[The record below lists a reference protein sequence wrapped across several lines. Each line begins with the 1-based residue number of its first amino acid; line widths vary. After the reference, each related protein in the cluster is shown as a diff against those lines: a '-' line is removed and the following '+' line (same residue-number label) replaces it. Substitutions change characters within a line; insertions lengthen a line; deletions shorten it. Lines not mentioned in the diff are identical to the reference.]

1 MTILGILKLVG
12 IAGLLV
18 FIVGMFGFVKVP
30 TDKVCYISGFRRR
43 KVTGRIGFF
52 LRWFERVDYLDLS
65 VFSVDVNT
73 TEDVPTNDYINITVD
88 AIAKLQIDEE
98 VLDKASKNFLNK
110 KSNSIAEDVKDVL
123 EGNLREIIGQ
133 LKIEEIVQDRKNFNE
148 KVQENVAPD
157 LKEMGLKI
165 ISFTIQNF
173 QEDKGVIE
181 NLGQENVSK
190 ITKEALIAK
199 ANAEKEVNIAQANA
213 NKEAID
219 IKIKTDTEIAEK
231 ENELA
236 IKKADLKVQAD
247 TKKAMAD
254 VTYEKEFERNRK
266 EVEQAKGE
274 ADFQK
279 EEINIKTQKAKLEA
293 EVKNEQEIKADADLY
308 KRTKEAEAKF
318 KEKQKEMEAI
328 ELEAKI
334 RASAKKIEAEAEAEA
349 IRIKAEANAKAIEQE
364 GMAQAKSKQAIL
376 NAEAEGKKN
385 SLLAEAEGLDKK
397 AEAMKKYGEGA
408 LLEMYF
414 KALPEIAKNVA
425 SPLEKVDKITMYGD
439 GNGEKMIGDIT
450 KMIEKVNS
458 GVGDSLGIDLKSIVA
473 GYLGKGLVDKI
484 NKKVDNEDVTD
495 KS

>member
-12 IAGLLV
+12 IASVLV
-18 FIVGMFGFVKVP
+18 FIIGMFGYVKVP
-30 TDKVCYISGFRRR
+30 DDKVCFISGFRKRR
-43 KVTGRIGFF
+43 VTGKIAFY
-52 LRWFERVDYLDLS
+52 LRWFERVDYLDLKA
-65 VFSVDVNT
+65 FSVDVNT
-73 TEDVPTNDYINITVD
+73 SEDVPTNDYINIKAD
-88 AIAKLQIDEE
+88 AIAKVQIDEE

-110 KSNSIAEDVKDVL
+110 PSSTIADEIKDVL

-133 LKIEEIVQDRKNFNE
+133 LKIEEIVQNRKEFNN
-148 KVQENVAPD
+148 KVQENVSPD
-157 LKEMGLKI
+157 LREMGLKI

-173 QEDKGVIE
+173 QEERGIIE
-181 NLGQENVSK
+181 NLGAENEAK
-190 ITKEALIAK
+190 ITKEALIARAK
-199 ANAEKEVNIAQANA
+199 AERDVNIEKAKAT
-213 NKEAID
+213 KEAID
-219 IKIKTDTEIAEK
+219 VKVQTETEISIK
-231 ENELA
+231 ENELN
-236 IKKADLKVQAD
+236 IKKADLKVQSD

-254 VTYEKEFERNRK
+254 VTYELETQKKRK

-293 EVKNEQEIKADADLY
+293 EVKNEQEIKADAELY
-308 KRTKEAEAKF
+308 KRNKDAEAKLI
-318 KEKQKEMEAI
+318 EKQREMEAI
-328 ELEAKI
+328 KLEAETK
-334 RASAKKIEAEAEAEA
+334 ALAKKLEAEADAEA

-364 GMAQAKSKQAIL
+364 GLAQAKSIQAKL

-425 SPLEKVDKITMYGD
+425 SPLEKVDKITMYGE

-458 GVGDSLGIDLKSIVA
+458 GVGDSLGIDLKSVIA
-473 GYLGKGLVDKI
+473 GYFTKGVMDKI
-484 NKKVDNEDVTD
+484 NDKNNNET
-495 KS
+495 KN

>member
-1 MTILGILKLVG
+1 MTILGFLKLAG
-12 IAGLLV
+12 IVSVFV
-18 FIVGMFGFVKVP
+18 FIVGMFGYVKVP
-30 TDKVCYISGFRRR
+30 DDKVCFISGFRKRR
-43 KVTGRIGFF
+43 VTGKIAFY
-52 LRWFERVDYLDLS
+52 LRWFERVDYLDLKA
-65 VFSVDVNT
+65 FSVDVNT
-73 TEDVPTNDYINITVD
+73 SEDVPTNDYINIKAD
-88 AIAKLQIDEE
+88 AIAKVQIDEE

-110 KSNSIAEDVKDVL
+110 PSSTIADEIKDVL

-133 LKIEEIVQDRKNFNE
+133 LKIEEIVQNRKEFNN
-148 KVQENVAPD
+148 KVQENVSPD
-157 LKEMGLKI
+157 LREMGLKI

-173 QEDKGVIE
+173 QEERGIIE
-181 NLGQENVSK
+181 NLGAENEAK
-190 ITKEALIAK
+190 ITKEALIARAK
-199 ANAEKEVNIAQANA
+199 AERDVNIEKAKAT
-213 NKEAID
+213 KEAID
-219 IKIKTDTEIAEK
+219 VKVQTETEISIK
-231 ENELA
+231 ENELN
-236 IKKADLKVQAD
+236 IKKADLKVQSD

-254 VTYEKEFERNRK
+254 VTYELETQKKRK

-293 EVKNEQEIKADADLY
+293 EVKNEQEIKADAELY
-308 KRTKEAEAKF
+308 KRNKDAEAKLI
-318 KEKQKEMEAI
+318 EKQREMEAI
-328 ELEAKI
+328 KLEAETK
-334 RASAKKIEAEAEAEA
+334 ALAKKLEAEADAEA

-364 GMAQAKSKQAIL
+364 GLAQAKSIQAKL

-425 SPLEKVDKITMYGD
+425 SPLEKVDKITMYGE

-458 GVGDSLGIDLKSIVA
+458 GVGDSLGIDLKSVIA
-473 GYLGKGLVDKI
+473 GYFTKGVMDKI
-484 NKKVDNEDVTD
+484 NNKNNNET
-495 KS
+495 KN

>member
-12 IAGLLV
+12 IASVFV
-18 FIVGMFGFVKVP
+18 FIVGMFGYVKVP
-30 TDKVCYISGFRRR
+30 DDKVCFISGFRKRR
-43 KVTGRIGFF
+43 VTGKIAFY
-52 LRWFERVDYLDLS
+52 LRWFERVDYLDLKA
-65 VFSVDVNT
+65 FSVDVNT
-73 TEDVPTNDYINITVD
+73 SEDVPTNDYINIKAD
-88 AIAKLQIDEE
+88 AIAKVQIDEE

-110 KSNSIAEDVKDVL
+110 PSSTIADEIKDVL

-133 LKIEEIVQDRKNFNE
+133 LKIEEIVQNRKEFNN
-148 KVQENVAPD
+148 KVQENVSPD
-157 LKEMGLKI
+157 LREMGLKI

-173 QEDKGVIE
+173 QEERGIIE
-181 NLGQENVSK
+181 NLGAENEAK
-190 ITKEALIAK
+190 ITKEALIARAK
-199 ANAEKEVNIAQANA
+199 AERDVNIEKAKAT
-213 NKEAID
+213 KEAID
-219 IKIKTDTEIAEK
+219 VKVQTETEISIK
-231 ENELA
+231 ENELN
-236 IKKADLKVQAD
+236 IKKADLKVQSD

-254 VTYEKEFERNRK
+254 VTYELETQKKRK

-293 EVKNEQEIKADADLY
+293 EVKNEQEIKADAELY
-308 KRTKEAEAKF
+308 KRNKDAEAKLI
-318 KEKQKEMEAI
+318 EKQREMEAI
-328 ELEAKI
+328 KLEAETK
-334 RASAKKIEAEAEAEA
+334 ALAKKLEAEADAEA

-364 GMAQAKSKQAIL
+364 GLAQAKSIQAKL

-425 SPLEKVDKITMYGD
+425 SPLEKVDKITMYGE

-458 GVGDSLGIDLKSIVA
+458 GVGDSLGIDLKSVIA
-473 GYLGKGLVDKI
+473 GYFTKGVMDKI
-484 NKKVDNEDVTD
+484 NNKNNNET
-495 KS
+495 KNQ

>member
-1 MTILGILKLVG
+1 MTILGILKLIG
-12 IAGLLV
+12 IASVLV
-18 FIVGMFGFVKVP
+18 FIIGMFGYVKVP
-30 TDKVCYISGFRRR
+30 DDKVCFISGFRKRR
-43 KVTGRIGFF
+43 VTGKIAFY
-52 LRWFERVDYLDLS
+52 LRWFERVDYLDLKA
-65 VFSVDVNT
+65 FSVDVNT
-73 TEDVPTNDYINITVD
+73 SEDVPTNDYINIKAD
-88 AIAKLQIDEE
+88 AIAKVQIDEE

-110 KSNSIAEDVKDVL
+110 PSSTIADEIKDVL

-133 LKIEEIVQDRKNFNE
+133 LKIEEIVQNRKEFNN
-148 KVQENVAPD
+148 KVQENVSPD

-173 QEDKGVIE
+173 QEERGIIE
-181 NLGQENVSK
+181 NLGAENEAK
-190 ITKEALIAK
+190 ITKEALIARAK
-199 ANAEKEVNIAQANA
+199 AERDVNIEKAKAT
-213 NKEAID
+213 KEAID
-219 IKIKTDTEIAEK
+219 VKVQTETEISIK
-231 ENELA
+231 ENELN
-236 IKKADLKVQAD
+236 IKKADLKVQSD
-247 TKKAMAD
+247 TKKAIAD
-254 VTYEKEFERNRK
+254 VTYEKEFEKNRK

-293 EVKNEQEIKADADLY
+293 QVKNEQEIKADAELY
-308 KRTKEAEAKF
+308 KRNKDAEAKLI
-318 KEKQKEMEAI
+318 EKQKEMEAI
-328 ELEAKI
+328 KLEAETK
-334 RASAKKIEAEAEAEA
+334 ALAKKLEAEAEAEA

-364 GMAQAKSKQAIL
+364 GIAQAKSIQAKL

-425 SPLEKVDKITMYGD
+425 SPLEKVDKITMYGE

-458 GVGDSLGIDLKSIVA
+458 GVGDSLGIDLKSVIA
-473 GYLGKGLVDKI
+473 GYFTKGVMDKI
-484 NKKVDNEDVTD
+484 NNKNNET
-495 KS
+495 KN

>member
-12 IAGLLV
+12 IASVLV
-18 FIVGMFGFVKVP
+18 FIIGMFGYVKVP
-30 TDKVCYISGFRRR
+30 DDKVCFISGFRKRR
-43 KVTGRIGFF
+43 VTGKIAFY
-52 LRWFERVDYLDLS
+52 LRWFERVDYLDLKA
-65 VFSVDVNT
+65 FSVDVNT
-73 TEDVPTNDYINITVD
+73 SEDVPTNDYINIKAD
-88 AIAKLQIDEE
+88 AIAKVQIDEE

-110 KSNSIAEDVKDVL
+110 PSSTIADEIKDVL

-133 LKIEEIVQDRKNFNE
+133 LKIEEIVQNRKEFNN
-148 KVQENVAPD
+148 KVQENVSPD

-173 QEDKGVIE
+173 QEERGIIE
-181 NLGQENVSK
+181 NLGAENEAK
-190 ITKEALIAK
+190 ITKEALIARAK
-199 ANAEKEVNIAQANA
+199 AERDVNIEKAKAT
-213 NKEAID
+213 KEAID
-219 IKIKTDTEIAEK
+219 VKVQTETEISIK
-231 ENELA
+231 ENELN
-236 IKKADLKVQAD
+236 IKKADLKVQSD
-247 TKKAMAD
+247 TKKAIAD
-254 VTYEKEFERNRK
+254 VTYEKEFEKNRK

-293 EVKNEQEIKADADLY
+293 QVKNEQEIKADAELY
-308 KRTKEAEAKF
+308 KRNKDAEAKLI
-318 KEKQKEMEAI
+318 EKQKEMEAI
-328 ELEAKI
+328 RLEAETK
-334 RASAKKIEAEAEAEA
+334 ALAKKLEAEADAEA

-364 GMAQAKSKQAIL
+364 GLAQAKSIQAKL

-425 SPLEKVDKITMYGD
+425 SPLEKVDKITMYGE

-458 GVGDSLGIDLKSIVA
+458 GVGDSLGIDLKSVIA
-473 GYLGKGLVDKI
+473 GYFTKGVIDKI
-484 NKKVDNEDVTD
+484 NNKNNNET
-495 KS
+495 KNQ

>member
-12 IAGLLV
+12 IASVLV
-18 FIVGMFGFVKVP
+18 FIIGMFGYVKVP
-30 TDKVCYISGFRRR
+30 DDKVCFISGFRKRR
-43 KVTGRIGFF
+43 VTGKIAFY
-52 LRWFERVDYLDLS
+52 LRWFERVDYLDLKA
-65 VFSVDVNT
+65 FSVDVNT
-73 TEDVPTNDYINITVD
+73 SEDVPTNDYINIKAD
-88 AIAKLQIDEE
+88 AIAKVQIDEE

-110 KSNSIAEDVKDVL
+110 PSSTIADEIKDVL

-133 LKIEEIVQDRKNFNE
+133 LKIEEIVQNRKEFNN
-148 KVQENVAPD
+148 KVQENVSPD

-173 QEDKGVIE
+173 QEERGIIE
-181 NLGQENVSK
+181 NLGAENEAK
-190 ITKEALIAK
+190 ITKEALIARAK
-199 ANAEKEVNIAQANA
+199 AERDVNIEKAKAT
-213 NKEAID
+213 KEAID
-219 IKIKTDTEIAEK
+219 VKVQTETEISIK
-231 ENELA
+231 ENELN
-236 IKKADLKVQAD
+236 IKKADLKVQSD
-247 TKKAMAD
+247 TKKAIAD
-254 VTYEKEFERNRK
+254 VTYEKEFEKNRK

-293 EVKNEQEIKADADLY
+293 QVKNEQEIKADAELY
-308 KRTKEAEAKF
+308 KRNKDAEAKLI
-318 KEKQKEMEAI
+318 EKQKEMEAI
-328 ELEAKI
+328 RLEAETK
-334 RASAKKIEAEAEAEA
+334 ALAKKLEAEADAEA

-364 GMAQAKSKQAIL
+364 GLAQAKSIQAKL

-425 SPLEKVDKITMYGD
+425 SPLEKVDKITMYGE

-458 GVGDSLGIDLKSIVA
+458 GVGDSLGIDLKSVIA
-473 GYLGKGLVDKI
+473 GYFSKGVIDKI
-484 NKKVDNEDVTD
+484 NNKNNNET
-495 KS
+495 KNQ

>member
-1 MTILGILKLVG
+1 MTILGILKLIG
-12 IAGLLV
+12 IASVLV
-18 FIVGMFGFVKVP
+18 FIIGMFGYVKVP
-30 TDKVCYISGFRRR
+30 DDKVCFISGFRKRR
-43 KVTGRIGFF
+43 VTGKIAFY
-52 LRWFERVDYLDLS
+52 LRWFERVDYLDLKA
-65 VFSVDVNT
+65 FSVDVNT
-73 TEDVPTNDYINITVD
+73 SEDVPTNDYINIKAD
-88 AIAKLQIDEE
+88 AIAKVQIDEE

-110 KSNSIAEDVKDVL
+110 PSSTIADEIKDVL

-133 LKIEEIVQDRKNFNE
+133 LKIEEIVQNRKEFNN
-148 KVQENVAPD
+148 KVQENVSPD

-173 QEDKGVIE
+173 QEERGIIE
-181 NLGQENVSK
+181 NLGAENEAK
-190 ITKEALIAK
+190 ITKEALIARAK
-199 ANAEKEVNIAQANA
+199 AERDVNIEKAKAT
-213 NKEAID
+213 KEAID
-219 IKIKTDTEIAEK
+219 VKVQTETEISIK
-231 ENELA
+231 ENELN
-236 IKKADLKVQAD
+236 IKKADLRVQSD
-247 TKKAMAD
+247 TKKAIAD
-254 VTYEKEFERNRK
+254 VTYEKEFEKNRK

-293 EVKNEQEIKADADLY
+293 QVKNEQEIKADAELY
-308 KRTKEAEAKF
+308 KRNKDAEAKLI
-318 KEKQKEMEAI
+318 EKQKEMEAI
-328 ELEAKI
+328 KLEAETK
-334 RASAKKIEAEAEAEA
+334 ALAKKLEAEAEAEA

-364 GMAQAKSKQAIL
+364 GLAQAKSIQAKL

-425 SPLEKVDKITMYGD
+425 SPLEKVDKITMYGE

-458 GVGDSLGIDLKSIVA
+458 GVGDSLGIDLKSVIA
-473 GYLGKGLVDKI
+473 GYFTKGVMDKI
-484 NKKVDNEDVTD
+484 NNKNNNET
-495 KS
+495 KN

>member
-12 IAGLLV
+12 IASVLV
-18 FIVGMFGFVKVP
+18 FIIGMFGYVKVP
-30 TDKVCYISGFRRR
+30 DDKVCFISGFRKRR
-43 KVTGRIGFF
+43 VTGKIAFY
-52 LRWFERVDYLDLS
+52 LRWFERVDYLDLKA
-65 VFSVDVNT
+65 FSVDVNT
-73 TEDVPTNDYINITVD
+73 SEDVPTNDYINIKAD
-88 AIAKLQIDEE
+88 AIAKVQIDEE

-110 KSNSIAEDVKDVL
+110 PSSTIADEIKDVL

-133 LKIEEIVQDRKNFNE
+133 LKIEEIVQNRKEFNN
-148 KVQENVAPD
+148 KVQENVSPD

-173 QEDKGVIE
+173 QEERGIIE
-181 NLGQENVSK
+181 NLGAENEAK
-190 ITKEALIAK
+190 ITKEALIARAK
-199 ANAEKEVNIAQANA
+199 AERDVNIEKAKAT
-213 NKEAID
+213 KEAID
-219 IKIKTDTEIAEK
+219 VKVQTETEISIK
-231 ENELA
+231 ENELN
-236 IKKADLKVQAD
+236 IKKADLKVQSD
-247 TKKAMAD
+247 TKKAIAD
-254 VTYEKEFERNRK
+254 VTYEKEFEKNRK

-293 EVKNEQEIKADADLY
+293 QVKNEQEIKADAELY
-308 KRTKEAEAKF
+308 KRNKDAEAKLI
-318 KEKQKEMEAI
+318 EKQREMEAI
-328 ELEAKI
+328 KLEAETK
-334 RASAKKIEAEAEAEA
+334 ALAKKLEAEADAEA

-364 GMAQAKSKQAIL
+364 GLAQAKSIQAKL

-425 SPLEKVDKITMYGD
+425 SPLEKVDKITMYGE

-458 GVGDSLGIDLKSIVA
+458 GVGDSLGIDLKSIIA
-473 GYLGKGLVDKI
+473 GYFTKGVMDKI
-484 NKKVDNEDVTD
+484 NNKNNNET
-495 KS
+495 KNQ

>member
-12 IAGLLV
+12 IASVLV
-18 FIVGMFGFVKVP
+18 FIIGMFGYVKVP
-30 TDKVCYISGFRRR
+30 DDKVCFISGFRKRR
-43 KVTGRIGFF
+43 VTGKIAFY
-52 LRWFERVDYLDLS
+52 LRWFERVDYLDLKA
-65 VFSVDVNT
+65 FSVDVNT
-73 TEDVPTNDYINITVD
+73 SEDVPTNDYINIKAD
-88 AIAKLQIDEE
+88 AIAKVQIDEE

-110 KSNSIAEDVKDVL
+110 PSSTIADEIKDVL

-133 LKIEEIVQDRKNFNE
+133 LKIEEIVQNRKEFNN
-148 KVQENVAPD
+148 KVQENVSPD

-173 QEDKGVIE
+173 QEERGIIE
-181 NLGQENVSK
+181 NLGAENEAK
-190 ITKEALIAK
+190 ITKEALIARAK
-199 ANAEKEVNIAQANA
+199 AERDVNIEKAKAT
-213 NKEAID
+213 KEAID
-219 IKIKTDTEIAEK
+219 VKVQTETEISIK
-231 ENELA
+231 ENELN
-236 IKKADLKVQAD
+236 IKKADLKVQSD

-254 VTYEKEFERNRK
+254 VTYELETQKKRK

-293 EVKNEQEIKADADLY
+293 EVKNEQEIKADAELY
-308 KRTKEAEAKF
+308 KRNKDAEAKLI
-318 KEKQKEMEAI
+318 EKQREMEAI
-328 ELEAKI
+328 KLEAETK
-334 RASAKKIEAEAEAEA
+334 ALAKKLEAEADAEA

-364 GMAQAKSKQAIL
+364 GLAQAKSIQAKL

-425 SPLEKVDKITMYGD
+425 SPLEKVDKITMYGE

-458 GVGDSLGIDLKSIVA
+458 GVGDSLGIDLKSVIA
-473 GYLGKGLVDKI
+473 GYFTKGVMNKI
-484 NKKVDNEDVTD
+484 NNKNNQNLKIH
-495 KS
+495 

>member
-12 IAGLLV
+12 IASVLV
-18 FIVGMFGFVKVP
+18 FIIGMFGYVKVP
-30 TDKVCYISGFRRR
+30 DDKVCFISGFRKRR
-43 KVTGRIGFF
+43 VTGKIAFY
-52 LRWFERVDYLDLS
+52 LRWFERVDYLDLKA
-65 VFSVDVNT
+65 FSVDVNT
-73 TEDVPTNDYINITVD
+73 SEDVPTNDYINIKAD
-88 AIAKLQIDEE
+88 AIAKVQIDEE

-110 KSNSIAEDVKDVL
+110 PSSTIADEIKDVL

-133 LKIEEIVQDRKNFNE
+133 LKIEEIVQNRKEFNN
-148 KVQENVAPD
+148 KVQENVSPD

-173 QEDKGVIE
+173 QEERGIIE
-181 NLGQENVSK
+181 NLGAENEAK
-190 ITKEALIAK
+190 ITKEALIARAK
-199 ANAEKEVNIAQANA
+199 AERDVNIEKAKAT
-213 NKEAID
+213 KEAID
-219 IKIKTDTEIAEK
+219 VKVQTETEISIK
-231 ENELA
+231 ENELN
-236 IKKADLKVQAD
+236 IKKADLKVQSD
-247 TKKAMAD
+247 TKKAIAD
-254 VTYEKEFERNRK
+254 VTYEKEFEKNRK

-293 EVKNEQEIKADADLY
+293 QVKNEQEIKADAELY
-308 KRTKEAEAKF
+308 KRNKDAEAKLI
-318 KEKQKEMEAI
+318 EKQKEMEAI
-328 ELEAKI
+328 KLEAETK
-334 RASAKKIEAEAEAEA
+334 ALAKKLEAEAEAEA

-364 GMAQAKSKQAIL
+364 GLAQAKSIQAKL

-425 SPLEKVDKITMYGD
+425 SPLEKVDKITMYGE

-458 GVGDSLGIDLKSIVA
+458 GVGDSLGIDLKSVIA
-473 GYLGKGLVDKI
+473 GYFSKGVMDKI
-484 NKKVDNEDVTD
+484 NNKNNNET
-495 KS
+495 KN

>member
-12 IAGLLV
+12 IASVLV
-18 FIVGMFGFVKVP
+18 FIIGMFGYVKVP
-30 TDKVCYISGFRRR
+30 DDKVCFISGFRKRR
-43 KVTGRIGFF
+43 VTGKIAFY
-52 LRWFERVDYLDLS
+52 LRWFERVDYLDLKA
-65 VFSVDVNT
+65 FSVDVNT
-73 TEDVPTNDYINITVD
+73 SEDVPTNDYINIKAD
-88 AIAKLQIDEE
+88 AIAKVQIDEE

-110 KSNSIAEDVKDVL
+110 PSSTIADEIKDVL

-133 LKIEEIVQDRKNFNE
+133 LKIEEIVQNRKEFNN
-148 KVQENVAPD
+148 KVQENVSPD

-173 QEDKGVIE
+173 QEERGIIE
-181 NLGQENVSK
+181 NLGAENEAK
-190 ITKEALIAK
+190 ITKEALIARAK
-199 ANAEKEVNIAQANA
+199 AERDVNIEKAKAT
-213 NKEAID
+213 KEAID
-219 IKIKTDTEIAEK
+219 VKVQTETEISIK
-231 ENELA
+231 ENELN
-236 IKKADLKVQAD
+236 IKKADLKVQSD
-247 TKKAMAD
+247 TKKAIAD
-254 VTYEKEFERNRK
+254 VTYEKEFEKNRK

-293 EVKNEQEIKADADLY
+293 QVKNEQEIKADAELY
-308 KRTKEAEAKF
+308 KRNKDAEAKLI
-318 KEKQKEMEAI
+318 EKQKEMEAI
-328 ELEAKI
+328 RLEAETK
-334 RASAKKIEAEAEAEA
+334 ALAKKLEAEADAEA

-364 GMAQAKSKQAIL
+364 GLAQAKSIQAKL

-425 SPLEKVDKITMYGD
+425 SPLEKVDKITMYGE

-458 GVGDSLGIDLKSIVA
+458 GVGDSLGIDLKSIIA
-473 GYLGKGLVDKI
+473 GYFTKGVMDKI
-484 NKKVDNEDVTD
+484 NNKNNNET
-495 KS
+495 KN

>member
-12 IAGLLV
+12 IASVLV
-18 FIVGMFGFVKVP
+18 FIIGMFGYVKVP
-30 TDKVCYISGFRRR
+30 DDKVCFISGFRKRR
-43 KVTGRIGFF
+43 VTGKIAFY
-52 LRWFERVDYLDLS
+52 LRWFERVDYLDLKA
-65 VFSVDVNT
+65 FSVDVNT
-73 TEDVPTNDYINITVD
+73 SEDVPTNDYINIKAD
-88 AIAKLQIDEE
+88 AIAKVQIDEE

-110 KSNSIAEDVKDVL
+110 PSSTIADEIKDVL

-133 LKIEEIVQDRKNFNE
+133 LKIEEIVQNRKEFNN
-148 KVQENVAPD
+148 KVQENVSPD

-173 QEDKGVIE
+173 QEERGIIE
-181 NLGQENVSK
+181 NLGAENEAK
-190 ITKEALIAK
+190 ITKEALIARAK
-199 ANAEKEVNIAQANA
+199 AERDVNIEKAKAT
-213 NKEAID
+213 KEAID
-219 IKIKTDTEIAEK
+219 VKVQTETEISIK
-231 ENELA
+231 ENELN
-236 IKKADLKVQAD
+236 IKKADLKVQSD
-247 TKKAMAD
+247 TKKAIAD
-254 VTYEKEFERNRK
+254 VTYEKEFEKNRK

-293 EVKNEQEIKADADLY
+293 QVKNEQEIKADAELY
-308 KRTKEAEAKF
+308 KRNKDAEAKLI
-318 KEKQKEMEAI
+318 EKQKEMEAI
-328 ELEAKI
+328 RLEAETK
-334 RASAKKIEAEAEAEA
+334 ALAKKLEAEAEAEA

-364 GMAQAKSKQAIL
+364 GLAQAKSIQAKL

-425 SPLEKVDKITMYGD
+425 SPLEKVDKITMYGE

-458 GVGDSLGIDLKSIVA
+458 GVGDSLGIDLKSVIA
-473 GYLGKGLVDKI
+473 GYFTKGVMDKI
-484 NKKVDNEDVTD
+484 NNKNNNET
-495 KS
+495 KN

>member
-12 IAGLLV
+12 IASVLV
-18 FIVGMFGFVKVP
+18 FIIGMFGYVKVP
-30 TDKVCYISGFRRR
+30 DDKVCFISGFRKRR
-43 KVTGRIGFF
+43 VTGKIAFY
-52 LRWFERVDYLDLS
+52 LRWFERVDYLDLKA
-65 VFSVDVNT
+65 FSVDVNT
-73 TEDVPTNDYINITVD
+73 SEDVPTNDYINIKAD
-88 AIAKLQIDEE
+88 AIAKVQIDEE

-110 KSNSIAEDVKDVL
+110 PSSTIADEIKDVL

-133 LKIEEIVQDRKNFNE
+133 LKIEEIVQNRKEFNN
-148 KVQENVAPD
+148 KVQENVSPD

-173 QEDKGVIE
+173 QEERGIIE
-181 NLGQENVSK
+181 NLGAENEAK
-190 ITKEALIAK
+190 ITKEALIARAK
-199 ANAEKEVNIAQANA
+199 AERDVNIEKAKAT
-213 NKEAID
+213 KEAID
-219 IKIKTDTEIAEK
+219 VKVQTETEISIK
-231 ENELA
+231 ENELN
-236 IKKADLKVQAD
+236 IKKADLKVQSD
-247 TKKAMAD
+247 TKKAIAD
-254 VTYEKEFERNRK
+254 VTYEKEFEKNRK

-293 EVKNEQEIKADADLY
+293 QVKNEQEIKADAELY
-308 KRTKEAEAKF
+308 KRNKDAEAKLI
-318 KEKQKEMEAI
+318 EKQKEMEAI
-328 ELEAKI
+328 RLEAETK
-334 RASAKKIEAEAEAEA
+334 ALAKKLEAEAEAEA

-364 GMAQAKSKQAIL
+364 GLAQAKSIQAKL

-425 SPLEKVDKITMYGD
+425 SPLEKVDKITMYGE

-458 GVGDSLGIDLKSIVA
+458 GVGDSLGIDLKSVIA
-473 GYLGKGLVDKI
+473 GYFTKGVIDKI
-484 NKKVDNEDVTD
+484 NNKNNNET
-495 KS
+495 KNQ

>member
-12 IAGLLV
+12 IASVLV
-18 FIVGMFGFVKVP
+18 FIIGMFGYVKVP
-30 TDKVCYISGFRRR
+30 DDKVCFISGFRKRR
-43 KVTGRIGFF
+43 VTGKIAFY
-52 LRWFERVDYLDLS
+52 LRWFERVDYLDLKA
-65 VFSVDVNT
+65 FSVDVNT
-73 TEDVPTNDYINITVD
+73 SEDVPTNDYINIKAD
-88 AIAKLQIDEE
+88 AIAKVQIDEE

-110 KSNSIAEDVKDVL
+110 PSSTIADEIKDVL

-133 LKIEEIVQDRKNFNE
+133 LKIEEIVQNRKEFNN
-148 KVQENVAPD
+148 KVQENVSPD

-173 QEDKGVIE
+173 QEERGIIE
-181 NLGQENVSK
+181 NLGAENEAK
-190 ITKEALIAK
+190 ITKEALIARAK
-199 ANAEKEVNIAQANA
+199 AERDVNIEKAKAT
-213 NKEAID
+213 KEAID
-219 IKIKTDTEIAEK
+219 VKVQTETEISIK
-231 ENELA
+231 ENELN
-236 IKKADLKVQAD
+236 IKKADLKVQSD
-247 TKKAMAD
+247 TKKAIAD
-254 VTYEKEFERNRK
+254 VTYEKEFEKNRK

-293 EVKNEQEIKADADLY
+293 QVKNEQEIKADAELY
-308 KRTKEAEAKF
+308 KRNKDAEAKLI
-318 KEKQKEMEAI
+318 EKQKEMEAI
-328 ELEAKI
+328 KLEAETK
-334 RASAKKIEAEAEAEA
+334 ALAKKLEAEAEAEA

-364 GMAQAKSKQAIL
+364 GLAQAKSIQAKL

-425 SPLEKVDKITMYGD
+425 SPLEKVDKITMYGE

-458 GVGDSLGIDLKSIVA
+458 GVGDSLGIDLKSIIA
-473 GYLGKGLVDKI
+473 GYFTKGVMDKI
-484 NKKVDNEDVTD
+484 NNKNNNET
-495 KS
+495 KN

>member
-12 IAGLLV
+12 IASVLV
-18 FIVGMFGFVKVP
+18 FIIGMFGYVKVP
-30 TDKVCYISGFRRR
+30 DDKVCFISGFRKRR
-43 KVTGRIGFF
+43 VTGKIAFY
-52 LRWFERVDYLDLS
+52 LRWFERVDYLDLKA
-65 VFSVDVNT
+65 FSVDVNT
-73 TEDVPTNDYINITVD
+73 SEDVPTNDYINIKAD
-88 AIAKLQIDEE
+88 AIAKVQIDEE

-110 KSNSIAEDVKDVL
+110 PSSTIADEIKDVL

-133 LKIEEIVQDRKNFNE
+133 LKIEEIVQNRKEFNN
-148 KVQENVAPD
+148 KVQENVSPD

-173 QEDKGVIE
+173 QEERGIIE
-181 NLGQENVSK
+181 NLGAENEAK
-190 ITKEALIAK
+190 ITKEALIARAK
-199 ANAEKEVNIAQANA
+199 AERDVNIEKAKAT
-213 NKEAID
+213 KEAID
-219 IKIKTDTEIAEK
+219 VKVQTETEISIK
-231 ENELA
+231 ENELN
-236 IKKADLKVQAD
+236 IKKADLKVQSD
-247 TKKAMAD
+247 TKKAIAD
-254 VTYEKEFERNRK
+254 VTYEKEFEKNRK

-293 EVKNEQEIKADADLY
+293 QVKNEQEIKADAELY
-308 KRTKEAEAKF
+308 KRNKDAEAKLI
-318 KEKQKEMEAI
+318 EKQKEMEAI
-328 ELEAKI
+328 KLEAETK
-334 RASAKKIEAEAEAEA
+334 ALAKKLEAEAEAEA

-364 GMAQAKSKQAIL
+364 GLAQAKSIQAKL

-425 SPLEKVDKITMYGD
+425 SPLEKVDKITMYGE

-458 GVGDSLGIDLKSIVA
+458 GVGDSLGIDLKSVIA
-473 GYLGKGLVDKI
+473 GYFSKGVIDKI
-484 NKKVDNEDVTD
+484 NNKNNNET
-495 KS
+495 KN

>member
-12 IAGLLV
+12 IASVLV
-18 FIVGMFGFVKVP
+18 FIIGMFGYVKVP
-30 TDKVCYISGFRRR
+30 DDKVCFISGFRKRR
-43 KVTGRIGFF
+43 VTGKIAFY
-52 LRWFERVDYLDLS
+52 LRWFERVDYLDLKA
-65 VFSVDVNT
+65 FSVDVNT
-73 TEDVPTNDYINITVD
+73 SEDVPTNDYINIKAD
-88 AIAKLQIDEE
+88 AIAKVQIDEE

-110 KSNSIAEDVKDVL
+110 PSSTIADEIKDVL

-133 LKIEEIVQDRKNFNE
+133 LKIEEIVQNRKEFNN
-148 KVQENVAPD
+148 KVQENVSPD

-173 QEDKGVIE
+173 QEERGIIE
-181 NLGQENVSK
+181 NLGAENEAK
-190 ITKEALIAK
+190 ITKEALIARAK
-199 ANAEKEVNIAQANA
+199 AERDVNIEKAKAT
-213 NKEAID
+213 KEAID
-219 IKIKTDTEIAEK
+219 VKVQTETEISIK
-231 ENELA
+231 ENELN
-236 IKKADLKVQAD
+236 IKKADLKVQSD
-247 TKKAMAD
+247 TKKAIAD
-254 VTYEKEFERNRK
+254 VTYEKEFEKNRK

-293 EVKNEQEIKADADLY
+293 QVKNEQEIKADAELY
-308 KRTKEAEAKF
+308 KRNKDAEAKLI
-318 KEKQKEMEAI
+318 EKQKEMEAI
-328 ELEAKI
+328 RLEAETK
-334 RASAKKIEAEAEAEA
+334 ALAKKLEAEADAEA

-364 GMAQAKSKQAIL
+364 GLAQAKSIQAKL

-425 SPLEKVDKITMYGD
+425 SPLEKVDKITMYGE

-458 GVGDSLGIDLKSIVA
+458 GVGDSLGIDLKSVIA
-473 GYLGKGLVDKI
+473 GYFTKGVIEKI
-484 NKKVDNEDVTD
+484 NDKNNNET
-495 KS
+495 KN

>member
-12 IAGLLV
+12 IASVLV
-18 FIVGMFGFVKVP
+18 FIIGMFGYVKVP
-30 TDKVCYISGFRRR
+30 DDKVCFISGFRKRR
-43 KVTGRIGFF
+43 VTGKIAFY
-52 LRWFERVDYLDLS
+52 LRWFERVDYLDLKA
-65 VFSVDVNT
+65 FSVDVNT
-73 TEDVPTNDYINITVD
+73 SEDVPTNDYINIKAD
-88 AIAKLQIDEE
+88 AIAKVQIDEE

-110 KSNSIAEDVKDVL
+110 PSSTIADEIKDVL

-133 LKIEEIVQDRKNFNE
+133 LKIEEIVQNRKEFNN
-148 KVQENVAPD
+148 KVQENVSPD

-173 QEDKGVIE
+173 QEERGIIE
-181 NLGQENVSK
+181 NLGAENEAK
-190 ITKEALIAK
+190 ITKEALIARAK
-199 ANAEKEVNIAQANA
+199 AERDVNIEKAKAT
-213 NKEAID
+213 KEAID
-219 IKIKTDTEIAEK
+219 VKVQTETEISIK
-231 ENELA
+231 ENELN
-236 IKKADLKVQAD
+236 IKKADLKVQSD
-247 TKKAMAD
+247 TKKAIAD
-254 VTYEKEFERNRK
+254 VTYEKEFEKNRK

-293 EVKNEQEIKADADLY
+293 QVKNEQEIKADAELY
-308 KRTKEAEAKF
+308 KRNKDAEAKLI
-318 KEKQKEMEAI
+318 EKQKEMEAI
-328 ELEAKI
+328 KLEAETK
-334 RASAKKIEAEAEAEA
+334 ALAKKLEAEAEAEA

-364 GMAQAKSKQAIL
+364 GIAQAKSIQAKL

-425 SPLEKVDKITMYGD
+425 SPLEKVDKITMYGE

-458 GVGDSLGIDLKSIVA
+458 GVGDSLGIDLKSVIA
-473 GYLGKGLVDKI
+473 GYFSKGVIDKI
-484 NKKVDNEDVTD
+484 NNKNNNET
-495 KS
+495 KN

>member
-12 IAGLLV
+12 IASVLV
-18 FIVGMFGFVKVP
+18 FIIGMFGYVKVP
-30 TDKVCYISGFRRR
+30 DDKVCFISGFRKRR
-43 KVTGRIGFF
+43 VTGKIAFY
-52 LRWFERVDYLDLS
+52 LRWFERVDYLDLKA
-65 VFSVDVNT
+65 FSVDVNT
-73 TEDVPTNDYINITVD
+73 SEDVPTNDYINIKAD
-88 AIAKLQIDEE
+88 AIAKVQIDEE

-110 KSNSIAEDVKDVL
+110 PSSTIADEIKDVL

-133 LKIEEIVQDRKNFNE
+133 LKIEEIVQNRKEFNN
-148 KVQENVAPD
+148 KVQENVSPD

-173 QEDKGVIE
+173 QEERGIIE
-181 NLGQENVSK
+181 NLGAENEAK
-190 ITKEALIAK
+190 ITKEALIARAK
-199 ANAEKEVNIAQANA
+199 AERDVNIEKAKAT
-213 NKEAID
+213 KEAID
-219 IKIKTDTEIAEK
+219 VKVQTETEISIK
-231 ENELA
+231 ENELN
-236 IKKADLKVQAD
+236 IKKADLKVQSD
-247 TKKAMAD
+247 TKKAIAD
-254 VTYEKEFERNRK
+254 VTYEKEFEKNRK

-293 EVKNEQEIKADADLY
+293 QVKNEQEIKADAELY
-308 KRTKEAEAKF
+308 KRNKDAEAKLI
-318 KEKQKEMEAI
+318 EKQKEMEAI
-328 ELEAKI
+328 RLEAETK
-334 RASAKKIEAEAEAEA
+334 ALAKKLEAEADAEA

-364 GMAQAKSKQAIL
+364 GIAQAKSIQAKL

-425 SPLEKVDKITMYGD
+425 SPLEKVDKITMYGE

-458 GVGDSLGIDLKSIVA
+458 GVGDSLGIDLKSVIA
-473 GYLGKGLVDKI
+473 GYFTKGVMDKI
-484 NKKVDNEDVTD
+484 NNKNNNET
-495 KS
+495 KN

>member
-12 IAGLLV
+12 IASVLV
-18 FIVGMFGFVKVP
+18 FIIGMFGYVKVP
-30 TDKVCYISGFRRR
+30 DDKVCFISGFRKRR
-43 KVTGRIGFF
+43 VTGKIAFY
-52 LRWFERVDYLDLS
+52 LRWFERVDYLDLKA
-65 VFSVDVNT
+65 FSVDVNT
-73 TEDVPTNDYINITVD
+73 SEDVPTNDYINIKAD
-88 AIAKLQIDEE
+88 AIAKVQIDEE

-110 KSNSIAEDVKDVL
+110 PSSTIADEIKDVL

-133 LKIEEIVQDRKNFNE
+133 LKIEEIVQNRKEFNN
-148 KVQENVAPD
+148 KVQENVSPD

-173 QEDKGVIE
+173 QEERGIIE
-181 NLGQENVSK
+181 NLGAENEAK
-190 ITKEALIAK
+190 ITKEALIARAK
-199 ANAEKEVNIAQANA
+199 AERDVNIEKAKAT
-213 NKEAID
+213 KEAID
-219 IKIKTDTEIAEK
+219 VKVQTETEISIK
-231 ENELA
+231 ENELN
-236 IKKADLKVQAD
+236 IKKADLKVQSD
-247 TKKAMAD
+247 TKKAIAD
-254 VTYEKEFERNRK
+254 VTYEKEFEKNRK

-293 EVKNEQEIKADADLY
+293 QVKNEQEIKADAELY
-308 KRTKEAEAKF
+308 KRNKDAEAKLI
-318 KEKQKEMEAI
+318 EKQKEMEAI
-328 ELEAKI
+328 RLEAETK
-334 RASAKKIEAEAEAEA
+334 ALAKKLEAEADAEA

-364 GMAQAKSKQAIL
+364 GLAQAKSIQAKL

-425 SPLEKVDKITMYGD
+425 SPLEKVDKITMYGE

-458 GVGDSLGIDLKSIVA
+458 GVGDSLGIDLKSVIA
-473 GYLGKGLVDKI
+473 GYFTKGVMDKI
-484 NKKVDNEDVTD
+484 NNKNNNET
-495 KS
+495 KN

>member
-12 IAGLLV
+12 IASVLV
-18 FIVGMFGFVKVP
+18 FIIGMFGYVKVP
-30 TDKVCYISGFRRR
+30 DDKVCFISGFRKRR
-43 KVTGRIGFF
+43 VTGKIAFY
-52 LRWFERVDYLDLS
+52 LRWFERVDYLDLKA
-65 VFSVDVNT
+65 FSVDVNT
-73 TEDVPTNDYINITVD
+73 SEDVPTNDYINIKAD
-88 AIAKLQIDEE
+88 AIAKVQIDEE

-110 KSNSIAEDVKDVL
+110 PSSTIADEIKDVL

-133 LKIEEIVQDRKNFNE
+133 LKIEEIVQNRKEFNN
-148 KVQENVAPD
+148 KVQENVSPD

-173 QEDKGVIE
+173 QEERGIIE
-181 NLGQENVSK
+181 NLGAENEAK
-190 ITKEALIAK
+190 ITKEALIARAK
-199 ANAEKEVNIAQANA
+199 AERDVNIEKAKAT
-213 NKEAID
+213 KEAID
-219 IKIKTDTEIAEK
+219 VKVQTETEISIK
-231 ENELA
+231 ENELN
-236 IKKADLKVQAD
+236 IKKADLKVQSD
-247 TKKAMAD
+247 TKKAIAD
-254 VTYEKEFERNRK
+254 VTYEKEFEKNRK

-293 EVKNEQEIKADADLY
+293 QVKNEQEIKADAELY
-308 KRTKEAEAKF
+308 KRNKDAEAKLI
-318 KEKQKEMEAI
+318 EKQKEMEAI
-328 ELEAKI
+328 KLEAETK
-334 RASAKKIEAEAEAEA
+334 ALAKKLEAEAEAEA

-364 GMAQAKSKQAIL
+364 GLAQAKSIQAKL

-425 SPLEKVDKITMYGD
+425 SPLEKVDKITMYGE

-458 GVGDSLGIDLKSIVA
+458 GVGDSLGIDLKSVIA
-473 GYLGKGLVDKI
+473 GYFSKGIIDKI
-484 NKKVDNEDVTD
+484 NNKNNNET
-495 KS
+495 KN

>member
-12 IAGLLV
+12 IASVLV
-18 FIVGMFGFVKVP
+18 FIIGMFGYVKVP
-30 TDKVCYISGFRRR
+30 DDKVCFISGFRKRR
-43 KVTGRIGFF
+43 VTGKIAFY
-52 LRWFERVDYLDLS
+52 LRWFERVDYLDLKA
-65 VFSVDVNT
+65 FSVDVNT
-73 TEDVPTNDYINITVD
+73 SEDVPTNDYINIKAD
-88 AIAKLQIDEE
+88 AIAKVQIDEE

-110 KSNSIAEDVKDVL
+110 PSSTIADEIKDVL

-133 LKIEEIVQDRKNFNE
+133 LKIEEIVQNRKEFNN
-148 KVQENVAPD
+148 KVQENVSPD

-173 QEDKGVIE
+173 QEERGIIE
-181 NLGQENVSK
+181 NLGAENEAK
-190 ITKEALIAK
+190 ITKEALIARAK
-199 ANAEKEVNIAQANA
+199 AERDVNIEKAKAT
-213 NKEAID
+213 KEAID
-219 IKIKTDTEIAEK
+219 VKVQTETEISIK
-231 ENELA
+231 ENELN
-236 IKKADLKVQAD
+236 IKKADLKVQSD

-254 VTYEKEFERNRK
+254 VTYELETQKKRK

-293 EVKNEQEIKADADLY
+293 EVKNEQEIKADAELY
-308 KRTKEAEAKF
+308 KRNKDAEAKLI
-318 KEKQKEMEAI
+318 EKQREMEAI
-328 ELEAKI
+328 KLEAETK
-334 RASAKKIEAEAEAEA
+334 ALAKKLEAEAEAEA

-364 GMAQAKSKQAIL
+364 GLAQAKSIQAKL

-425 SPLEKVDKITMYGD
+425 SPLEKVDKITMYGE

-458 GVGDSLGIDLKSIVA
+458 GVGDSLGIDLKSVIA
-473 GYLGKGLVDKI
+473 GYFTKGVMDKI
-484 NKKVDNEDVTD
+484 NNKNNNET
-495 KS
+495 KN

>member
-12 IAGLLV
+12 IASVLV
-18 FIVGMFGFVKVP
+18 FIIGMFGYVKVP
-30 TDKVCYISGFRRR
+30 DDKVCFISGFRKRR
-43 KVTGRIGFF
+43 VTGKIAFY
-52 LRWFERVDYLDLS
+52 LRWFERVDYLDLKA
-65 VFSVDVNT
+65 FSVDVNT
-73 TEDVPTNDYINITVD
+73 SEDVPTNDYINIKAD
-88 AIAKLQIDEE
+88 AIAKVQIDEE

-110 KSNSIAEDVKDVL
+110 PSSTIADEIKDVL

-133 LKIEEIVQDRKNFNE
+133 LKIEEIVQNRKEFNN
-148 KVQENVAPD
+148 KVQENVSPD

-173 QEDKGVIE
+173 QEERGIIE
-181 NLGQENVSK
+181 NLGAENEAK
-190 ITKEALIAK
+190 ITKEALIARAK
-199 ANAEKEVNIAQANA
+199 AERDVNIEKAKAT
-213 NKEAID
+213 KEAID
-219 IKIKTDTEIAEK
+219 VKVQTETEISIK
-231 ENELA
+231 ENELN
-236 IKKADLKVQAD
+236 IKKADLKVQSD
-247 TKKAMAD
+247 TKKAIAD
-254 VTYEKEFERNRK
+254 VTYEKEFEKNRK

-293 EVKNEQEIKADADLY
+293 QIKNEQEIKADAELY
-308 KRTKEAEAKF
+308 KRNKDAEAKLI
-318 KEKQKEMEAI
+318 EKQKEMEAI
-328 ELEAKI
+328 KLEAETK
-334 RASAKKIEAEAEAEA
+334 ALAKKLEAEAEAEA

-364 GMAQAKSKQAIL
+364 GLAQAKSIQAKL

-425 SPLEKVDKITMYGD
+425 SPLEKVDKITMYGE

-458 GVGDSLGIDLKSIVA
+458 GVGDSLGIDLKSVIA
-473 GYLGKGLVDKI
+473 GYFTKGVIDKI
-484 NKKVDNEDVTD
+484 NNKNNNET
-495 KS
+495 KNQ

>member
-12 IAGLLV
+12 IASVLV
-18 FIVGMFGFVKVP
+18 FIIGMFGYVKVP
-30 TDKVCYISGFRRR
+30 DDKVCFISGFRKRR
-43 KVTGRIGFF
+43 VTGKIAFY
-52 LRWFERVDYLDLS
+52 LRWFERVDYLDLKA
-65 VFSVDVNT
+65 FSVDVNT
-73 TEDVPTNDYINITVD
+73 SEDVPTNDYINIKAD
-88 AIAKLQIDEE
+88 AIAKVQIDEE

-110 KSNSIAEDVKDVL
+110 PSSTIADEIKDVL

-133 LKIEEIVQDRKNFNE
+133 LKIEEIVQNRKEFNN
-148 KVQENVAPD
+148 KVQENVSPD

-173 QEDKGVIE
+173 QEERGIIE
-181 NLGQENVSK
+181 NLGAENEAK
-190 ITKEALIAK
+190 ITKEALIARAK
-199 ANAEKEVNIAQANA
+199 AERDVNIEKAKAT
-213 NKEAID
+213 KEAID
-219 IKIKTDTEIAEK
+219 VKVQTETEISIK
-231 ENELA
+231 ENELN
-236 IKKADLKVQAD
+236 IKKADLKVQSD
-247 TKKAMAD
+247 TKKAIAD
-254 VTYEKEFERNRK
+254 VTYEKEFEKNRK

-293 EVKNEQEIKADADLY
+293 EVKNEQEIKADAELY
-308 KRTKEAEAKF
+308 KRNKDAEAKLI
-318 KEKQKEMEAI
+318 EKQKEMEAI
-328 ELEAKI
+328 KLEAETK
-334 RASAKKIEAEAEAEA
+334 ALAKKLEAEADAEA

-364 GMAQAKSKQAIL
+364 GIAQAKSIQAKL

-425 SPLEKVDKITMYGD
+425 SPLEKVDKITMYGE

-458 GVGDSLGIDLKSIVA
+458 GVGDSLGIDLKSVIA
-473 GYLGKGLVDKI
+473 GYFSKGVIDKI
-484 NKKVDNEDVTD
+484 NNKNNNET
-495 KS
+495 KNQ

>member
-1 MTILGILKLVG
+1 MTILGIVKLVG
-12 IAGLLV
+12 IASVLV
-18 FIVGMFGFVKVP
+18 FIIGMFGYVKVP
-30 TDKVCYISGFRRR
+30 DDKVCFISGFRKRR
-43 KVTGRIGFF
+43 VTGKIAFY
-52 LRWFERVDYLDLS
+52 LRWFERVDYLDLKA
-65 VFSVDVNT
+65 FSVDVNT
-73 TEDVPTNDYINITVD
+73 SEDVPTNDYINIKAD
-88 AIAKLQIDEE
+88 AIAKVQIDEE

-110 KSNSIAEDVKDVL
+110 PSSTIADEIKDVL

-133 LKIEEIVQDRKNFNE
+133 LKIEEIVQNRKEFNN
-148 KVQENVAPD
+148 KVQENVSPD

-173 QEDKGVIE
+173 QEERGIIE
-181 NLGQENVSK
+181 NLGAENEAK
-190 ITKEALIAK
+190 ITKEALIARAK
-199 ANAEKEVNIAQANA
+199 AERDVNIEKAKAT
-213 NKEAID
+213 KEAID
-219 IKIKTDTEIAEK
+219 VKVQTETEISIK
-231 ENELA
+231 ENELN
-236 IKKADLKVQAD
+236 IKKADLKVQSD
-247 TKKAMAD
+247 TKKAIAD
-254 VTYEKEFERNRK
+254 VTYEKEFEKNRK

-293 EVKNEQEIKADADLY
+293 QVKNEQEIKADAELY
-308 KRTKEAEAKF
+308 KRNKDAEAKLI
-318 KEKQKEMEAI
+318 EKQKEMEAI
-328 ELEAKI
+328 RLEAETK
-334 RASAKKIEAEAEAEA
+334 ALAKKLEAEADAEA

-364 GMAQAKSKQAIL
+364 GLAQAKSIQAKL

-425 SPLEKVDKITMYGD
+425 SPLEKVDKITMYGE

-458 GVGDSLGIDLKSIVA
+458 GVGDSLGIDLKSVIA
-473 GYLGKGLVDKI
+473 GYFSKGVIDKI
-484 NKKVDNEDVTD
+484 NNKNNNET
-495 KS
+495 KN

>member
-12 IAGLLV
+12 IASVLV
-18 FIVGMFGFVKVP
+18 FIIGMFGYVKVP
-30 TDKVCYISGFRRR
+30 DDKVCFISGFRKRR
-43 KVTGRIGFF
+43 VTGKIAFY
-52 LRWFERVDYLDLS
+52 LRWFERVDYLDLKA
-65 VFSVDVNT
+65 FSVDVNT
-73 TEDVPTNDYINITVD
+73 SEDVPTNDYINIKAD
-88 AIAKLQIDEE
+88 AIAKVQIDEE

-110 KSNSIAEDVKDVL
+110 PSSTIADEIKDVL

-133 LKIEEIVQDRKNFNE
+133 LKIEEIVQNRKEFNN
-148 KVQENVAPD
+148 KVQENVSPD

-173 QEDKGVIE
+173 QEERGIIE
-181 NLGQENVSK
+181 NLGAENEAK
-190 ITKEALIAK
+190 ITKEALIARAK
-199 ANAEKEVNIAQANA
+199 AERDVNIEKAKAT
-213 NKEAID
+213 KEAID
-219 IKIKTDTEIAEK
+219 VKVQTETEISIK
-231 ENELA
+231 ENELN
-236 IKKADLKVQAD
+236 IKKADLKVQSD
-247 TKKAMAD
+247 TKKAIAD
-254 VTYEKEFERNRK
+254 VTYEKEFEKNRK

-293 EVKNEQEIKADADLY
+293 QVKNEQEIKADAELY
-308 KRTKEAEAKF
+308 KRNKDAEAKLI
-318 KEKQKEMEAI
+318 EKQKEMEAI
-328 ELEAKI
+328 KLEAETK
-334 RASAKKIEAEAEAEA
+334 ALAKKLEAEAEAEA

-364 GMAQAKSKQAIL
+364 GIAQAKSIQAKL

-425 SPLEKVDKITMYGD
+425 SPLEKVDKITMYGE

-458 GVGDSLGIDLKSIVA
+458 GVGDSLGIDLKSVIA
-473 GYLGKGLVDKI
+473 GYFTKGVMDKI
-484 NKKVDNEDVTD
+484 NNKNNNET
-495 KS
+495 KN

>member
-12 IAGLLV
+12 IASVLV
-18 FIVGMFGFVKVP
+18 FIIGMFGYVKVP
-30 TDKVCYISGFRRR
+30 DDKVCFISGFRKRR
-43 KVTGRIGFF
+43 VTGKIAFY
-52 LRWFERVDYLDLS
+52 LRWFERVDYLDLKA
-65 VFSVDVNT
+65 FSVDVNT
-73 TEDVPTNDYINITVD
+73 SEDVPTNDYINIKAD
-88 AIAKLQIDEE
+88 AIAKVQIDEE

-110 KSNSIAEDVKDVL
+110 PSSTIADEIKDVL

-133 LKIEEIVQDRKNFNE
+133 LKIEEIVQNRKEFNN
-148 KVQENVAPD
+148 KVQENVSPD

-173 QEDKGVIE
+173 QEERGIIE
-181 NLGQENVSK
+181 NLGAENEAK
-190 ITKEALIAK
+190 ITKEALIARAK
-199 ANAEKEVNIAQANA
+199 AERDVNIEKAKAT
-213 NKEAID
+213 KEAID
-219 IKIKTDTEIAEK
+219 VKVQTETEISIK
-231 ENELA
+231 ENELN
-236 IKKADLKVQAD
+236 IKKADLKVQSD
-247 TKKAMAD
+247 TKKAIAD
-254 VTYEKEFERNRK
+254 VTYEKEFEKNRK

-293 EVKNEQEIKADADLY
+293 QVKNEQEIKADAELY
-308 KRTKEAEAKF
+308 KRNKDAEAKLI
-318 KEKQKEMEAI
+318 EKQKEMEAI
-328 ELEAKI
+328 KLEAETK
-334 RASAKKIEAEAEAEA
+334 ALAKKLEAEAEAEA

-364 GMAQAKSKQAIL
+364 GIAQAKSIQAKL

-425 SPLEKVDKITMYGD
+425 SPLEKVDKITMYGE

-458 GVGDSLGIDLKSIVA
+458 GVGDSLGIDLKSVIA
-473 GYLGKGLVDKI
+473 GYFTKGVMDKI
-484 NKKVDNEDVTD
+484 SNKNNNET
-495 KS
+495 KN

>member
-12 IAGLLV
+12 IASVLV
-18 FIVGMFGFVKVP
+18 FIIGMFGYVKVP
-30 TDKVCYISGFRRR
+30 DDKVCFISGFRKRR
-43 KVTGRIGFF
+43 VTGKIAFY
-52 LRWFERVDYLDLS
+52 LRWFERIDYLDLKA
-65 VFSVDVNT
+65 FSVDVNT
-73 TEDVPTNDYINITVD
+73 SEDVPTNDYINIKAD
-88 AIAKLQIDEE
+88 AIAKVQIDEE

-110 KSNSIAEDVKDVL
+110 PSSTIADEIKDVL

-133 LKIEEIVQDRKNFNE
+133 LKIEEIVQNRKEFNN
-148 KVQENVAPD
+148 KVQENVSPD

-173 QEDKGVIE
+173 QEERGIIE
-181 NLGQENVSK
+181 NLGAENEAK
-190 ITKEALIAK
+190 ITKEALIARAK
-199 ANAEKEVNIAQANA
+199 AERDVNIEKAKAT
-213 NKEAID
+213 KEAID
-219 IKIKTDTEIAEK
+219 VKVQTETEISIK
-231 ENELA
+231 ENELN
-236 IKKADLKVQAD
+236 IKKADLKVQSD
-247 TKKAMAD
+247 TKKAIAD
-254 VTYEKEFERNRK
+254 VTYEKEFEKNRK

-293 EVKNEQEIKADADLY
+293 QVKNEQEIKADAELY
-308 KRTKEAEAKF
+308 KRNKDAEAKLI
-318 KEKQKEMEAI
+318 EKQKEMEAI
-328 ELEAKI
+328 RLEAETK
-334 RASAKKIEAEAEAEA
+334 ALAKKLEAEADAEA

-364 GMAQAKSKQAIL
+364 GLAQAKSIQAKL

-425 SPLEKVDKITMYGD
+425 SPLEKVDKITMYGE

-458 GVGDSLGIDLKSIVA
+458 GVGDSLGIDLKSVIA
-473 GYLGKGLVDKI
+473 GYFSKGVIEKI
-484 NKKVDNEDVTD
+484 NNKNNNET
-495 KS
+495 KN

>member
-12 IAGLLV
+12 IASVLV
-18 FIVGMFGFVKVP
+18 FIIGMFGYVKVP
-30 TDKVCYISGFRRR
+30 DDKVCFISGFRKR
-43 KVTGRIGFF
+43 KVTGKIAFY
-52 LRWFERVDYLDLS
+52 LRWFERVDYLDLKA
-65 VFSVDVNT
+65 FSVDVNT
-73 TEDVPTNDYINITVD
+73 SEDVPTNDYINIKAD
-88 AIAKLQIDEE
+88 AIAKVQIDEE

-110 KSNSIAEDVKDVL
+110 PSSTIADEIKDVL

-133 LKIEEIVQDRKNFNE
+133 LKIEEIVQNRKEFNN
-148 KVQENVAPD
+148 KVQENVSPD

-173 QEDKGVIE
+173 QEERGIIE
-181 NLGQENVSK
+181 NLGAENEAK
-190 ITKEALIAK
+190 ITKEALIARAK
-199 ANAEKEVNIAQANA
+199 AERDVNIEKSKAT
-213 NKEAID
+213 KEAID
-219 IKIKTDTEIAEK
+219 VKVQTETEISIK
-231 ENELA
+231 ENELN
-236 IKKADLKVQAD
+236 IKKADLKVQSD
-247 TKKAMAD
+247 TKKAIAD
-254 VTYEKEFERNRK
+254 VTYEKEFEKNRK

-293 EVKNEQEIKADADLY
+293 QVKNEQEIKADAELY
-308 KRTKEAEAKF
+308 KRNKDAEAKLI
-318 KEKQKEMEAI
+318 EKQREMEAI
-328 ELEAKI
+328 KLEAETK
-334 RASAKKIEAEAEAEA
+334 ALAKKLEAEAEAEA

-364 GMAQAKSKQAIL
+364 GLAQAKSIQAKL

-425 SPLEKVDKITMYGD
+425 SPLEKVDKITMYGE

-458 GVGDSLGIDLKSIVA
+458 GVGDSLGIDLKSVIA
-473 GYLGKGLVDKI
+473 GYFTKGVMDKI
-484 NKKVDNEDVTD
+484 NNKNNNET
-495 KS
+495 KN

>member
-12 IAGLLV
+12 IASVLV
-18 FIVGMFGFVKVP
+18 FIIGMFGYVKVP
-30 TDKVCYISGFRRR
+30 DDKVCFISGFRKRR
-43 KVTGRIGFF
+43 VTGKIAFY
-52 LRWFERVDYLDLS
+52 LRWFERVDYLDLKA
-65 VFSVDVNT
+65 FSVDVNT
-73 TEDVPTNDYINITVD
+73 SEDVPTNDYINIKAD
-88 AIAKLQIDEE
+88 AIAKVQIDEE

-110 KSNSIAEDVKDVL
+110 PSSTIADEIKDVL

-133 LKIEEIVQDRKNFNE
+133 LKIEEIVQNRKEFNN
-148 KVQENVAPD
+148 KVQENVSPD

-173 QEDKGVIE
+173 QEERGIIE
-181 NLGQENVSK
+181 NLGAENEAK
-190 ITKEALIAK
+190 ITKEALIARAK
-199 ANAEKEVNIAQANA
+199 AERDVNIEKAKAT
-213 NKEAID
+213 KEAID
-219 IKIKTDTEIAEK
+219 VKVQTETEITIK
-231 ENELA
+231 ENELN
-236 IKKADLKVQAD
+236 IKKADLKVQSD
-247 TKKAMAD
+247 TKKAIAD
-254 VTYEKEFERNRK
+254 VTYEKEFEKNRK

-293 EVKNEQEIKADADLY
+293 QVKNEQEIKADAELY
-308 KRTKEAEAKF
+308 KRNKDAEAKLI
-318 KEKQKEMEAI
+318 EKQKEMEAI
-328 ELEAKI
+328 RLEAETK
-334 RASAKKIEAEAEAEA
+334 ALAKKLEAEADAEA

-364 GMAQAKSKQAIL
+364 GLAQAKSIQAKL

-425 SPLEKVDKITMYGD
+425 SPLEKVDKITMYGE

-458 GVGDSLGIDLKSIVA
+458 GVGDSLGIDLKSVIA
-473 GYLGKGLVDKI
+473 GYFTKGVIDKI
-484 NKKVDNEDVTD
+484 NNKNNNET
-495 KS
+495 KNQ

>member
-1 MTILGILKLVG
+1 MTLLGILKLIG
-12 IAGLLV
+12 IASVLV
-18 FIVGMFGFVKVP
+18 FIIGMFGYVKVP
-30 TDKVCYISGFRRR
+30 DDKVCFISGFRKRR
-43 KVTGRIGFF
+43 VTGKIAFY
-52 LRWFERVDYLDLS
+52 LRWFERVDYLDLKA
-65 VFSVDVNT
+65 FSVDVNT
-73 TEDVPTNDYINITVD
+73 SEDVPTNDYINIKAD
-88 AIAKLQIDEE
+88 AIAKVQIDEE

-110 KSNSIAEDVKDVL
+110 PSSTIADEIKDVL

-133 LKIEEIVQDRKNFNE
+133 LKIEEIVQNRKEFNN
-148 KVQENVAPD
+148 KVQENVSPD

-173 QEDKGVIE
+173 QEERGIIE
-181 NLGQENVSK
+181 NLGAENEAK
-190 ITKEALIAK
+190 ITKEALIARAK
-199 ANAEKEVNIAQANA
+199 AERDVNIEKAKAT
-213 NKEAID
+213 KEAID
-219 IKIKTDTEIAEK
+219 VKVQTETEISIK
-231 ENELA
+231 ENELN
-236 IKKADLKVQAD
+236 IKKADLKVQSD
-247 TKKAMAD
+247 TKKAIAD
-254 VTYEKEFERNRK
+254 VTYEKEFEKNRK

-293 EVKNEQEIKADADLY
+293 QVKNEQEIKADAELY
-308 KRTKEAEAKF
+308 KRNKDAEAKLI
-318 KEKQKEMEAI
+318 EKQKEMEAI
-328 ELEAKI
+328 KLEAETK
-334 RASAKKIEAEAEAEA
+334 ALAKKLEAEAEAEA

-364 GMAQAKSKQAIL
+364 GIAQAKSIQAKL

-425 SPLEKVDKITMYGD
+425 SPLEKVDKITMYGE

-458 GVGDSLGIDLKSIVA
+458 GVGDSLGIDLKSVIA
-473 GYLGKGLVDKI
+473 GYFTKGVMDKI
-484 NKKVDNEDVTD
+484 NNKNNNET
-495 KS
+495 KN

>member
-12 IAGLLV
+12 IASVLV
-18 FIVGMFGFVKVP
+18 FIIGMFGYVKVP
-30 TDKVCYISGFRRR
+30 DDKVCFISGFRKRR
-43 KVTGRIGFF
+43 VTGKIAFY
-52 LRWFERVDYLDLS
+52 LRWFERVDYLDLKA
-65 VFSVDVNT
+65 FSVDVNT
-73 TEDVPTNDYINITVD
+73 SEDVPTNDYINIKAD
-88 AIAKLQIDEE
+88 AIAKVQIDEE

-110 KSNSIAEDVKDVL
+110 PSSTIADEIKDVL

-133 LKIEEIVQDRKNFNE
+133 LKIEEIVQNRKEFNN
-148 KVQENVAPD
+148 KVQENVSPD

-173 QEDKGVIE
+173 QEERGIIE
-181 NLGQENVSK
+181 NLGAENEAK
-190 ITKEALIAK
+190 ITKEALIARAK
-199 ANAEKEVNIAQANA
+199 AERDVNIEKAKAT
-213 NKEAID
+213 KEAID
-219 IKIKTDTEIAEK
+219 VKVQTETEISIK
-231 ENELA
+231 ENELN
-236 IKKADLKVQAD
+236 IKKADLKVQSD
-247 TKKAMAD
+247 TKKAIAD
-254 VTYEKEFERNRK
+254 VTYEKEFEKNRK

-293 EVKNEQEIKADADLY
+293 QVKNEQEIKADAELY
-308 KRTKEAEAKF
+308 KRNKDAEAKLI
-318 KEKQKEMEAI
+318 EKQKEMEAI
-328 ELEAKI
+328 RLEAETK
-334 RASAKKIEAEAEAEA
+334 ALAKKLEAEADAAA

-364 GMAQAKSKQAIL
+364 GLAQAKSIQAKL

-425 SPLEKVDKITMYGD
+425 SPLEKVDKITMYGE

-458 GVGDSLGIDLKSIVA
+458 GVGDSLGIDLKSVIA
-473 GYLGKGLVDKI
+473 GYFSKGVIDKI
-484 NKKVDNEDVTD
+484 NNKNNNET
-495 KS
+495 KN

>member
-12 IAGLLV
+12 IASVLV
-18 FIVGMFGFVKVP
+18 FIIGMFGYVKVP
-30 TDKVCYISGFRRR
+30 DDKVCFISGFRKRR
-43 KVTGRIGFF
+43 VTGKIAFY
-52 LRWFERVDYLDLS
+52 LRWFERVDYLDLKA
-65 VFSVDVNT
+65 FSVDVNT
-73 TEDVPTNDYINITVD
+73 SEDVPTNDYINIKAD
-88 AIAKLQIDEE
+88 AIAKVQIDEE

-110 KSNSIAEDVKDVL
+110 PSSTIADEIKDVL

-133 LKIEEIVQDRKNFNE
+133 LKIEEIVQNRKEFNN
-148 KVQENVAPD
+148 KVQENVSPD

-173 QEDKGVIE
+173 QEERGIIE
-181 NLGQENVSK
+181 NLGAENEAK
-190 ITKEALIAK
+190 ITKEALIARAK
-199 ANAEKEVNIAQANA
+199 AERDVNIEKAKAT
-213 NKEAID
+213 KEAID
-219 IKIKTDTEIAEK
+219 VKVQTETEITIK
-231 ENELA
+231 ENELN
-236 IKKADLKVQAD
+236 IKKGDLKVQSD
-247 TKKAMAD
+247 TKKAIAD
-254 VTYEKEFERNRK
+254 VTYEKEFEKNRK

-293 EVKNEQEIKADADLY
+293 QVKNEQEIKADAELY
-308 KRTKEAEAKF
+308 KRNKDAEAKLI
-318 KEKQKEMEAI
+318 EKQKEMEAI
-328 ELEAKI
+328 RLEAETK
-334 RASAKKIEAEAEAEA
+334 ALAKKLEAEADAEA

-364 GMAQAKSKQAIL
+364 GLAQAKSIQAKL

-425 SPLEKVDKITMYGD
+425 SPLEKVDKITMYGE

-458 GVGDSLGIDLKSIVA
+458 GVGDSLGIDLKSVIA
-473 GYLGKGLVDKI
+473 GYFTKGVIDKI
-484 NKKVDNEDVTD
+484 NNKNNNET
-495 KS
+495 KNQ

>member
-12 IAGLLV
+12 IASVLV
-18 FIVGMFGFVKVP
+18 FIIGMFGYVKVP
-30 TDKVCYISGFRRR
+30 DDKVCFISGFRKR
-43 KVTGRIGFF
+43 KVTGKIAFY
-52 LRWFERVDYLDLS
+52 LRWFERVDYLDLKA
-65 VFSVDVNT
+65 FSVDVNT
-73 TEDVPTNDYINITVD
+73 SEDVPTNDYINIKAD
-88 AIAKLQIDEE
+88 AIAKVQIDEE

-110 KSNSIAEDVKDVL
+110 PSSTIADEIKDVL

-133 LKIEEIVQDRKNFNE
+133 LKIEEIVQNRKEFNN
-148 KVQENVAPD
+148 KVQENVSPD

-173 QEDKGVIE
+173 QEERGIIE
-181 NLGQENVSK
+181 NLGAENEAK
-190 ITKEALIAK
+190 ITKEALIARAK
-199 ANAEKEVNIAQANA
+199 AERDVNIEKAKAT
-213 NKEAID
+213 KEAID
-219 IKIKTDTEIAEK
+219 VKVQTETEISIK
-231 ENELA
+231 ENELN
-236 IKKADLKVQAD
+236 IKKADLKVQSD
-247 TKKAMAD
+247 TKKANAD
-254 VTYEKEFERNRK
+254 ITYELETQKKRK
-266 EVEQAKGE
+266 EIEEAKGE

-293 EVKNEQEIKADADLY
+293 EVKNEQEIKADAELY
-308 KRTKEAEAKF
+308 KRNKDAEAKLI
-318 KEKQKEMEAI
+318 EKQKEMEAI
-328 ELEAKI
+328 KLEAETK
-334 RASAKKIEAEAEAEA
+334 ALAKKLEAEAEAEA

-364 GMAQAKSKQAIL
+364 GLAQAKSIQAKL

-425 SPLEKVDKITMYGD
+425 SPLEKVDKITMYGE

-458 GVGDSLGIDLKSIVA
+458 GVGDSLGIDLKSVIA
-473 GYLGKGLVDKI
+473 GYFTKGVIEKI
-484 NKKVDNEDVTD
+484 NNKNNNET
-495 KS
+495 KN

>member
-12 IAGLLV
+12 IASVLV
-18 FIVGMFGFVKVP
+18 FIIGMFGYVKVP
-30 TDKVCYISGFRRR
+30 DDKVCFISGFRKRR
-43 KVTGRIGFF
+43 VTGKIAFY
-52 LRWFERVDYLDLS
+52 LRWFERVDYLDLKA
-65 VFSVDVNT
+65 FSVDVNT
-73 TEDVPTNDYINITVD
+73 SEDVPTNDYINIKAD
-88 AIAKLQIDEE
+88 AIAKVQIDEE

-110 KSNSIAEDVKDVL
+110 PSSTIADEIKDVL

-133 LKIEEIVQDRKNFNE
+133 LKIEEIVQNRKEFNN
-148 KVQENVAPD
+148 KVQENVSPD

-173 QEDKGVIE
+173 QEERGIIE
-181 NLGQENVSK
+181 NLGAENEAK
-190 ITKEALIAK
+190 ITKEALIARAK
-199 ANAEKEVNIAQANA
+199 AERDVNIEKAKAT
-213 NKEAID
+213 KEAID
-219 IKIKTDTEIAEK
+219 VKVQTETEISIK
-231 ENELA
+231 ENELN
-236 IKKADLKVQAD
+236 IKKADLKVQSD
-247 TKKAMAD
+247 TKKAIAD
-254 VTYEKEFERNRK
+254 VTYEKEFEKNRK

-293 EVKNEQEIKADADLY
+293 QVKNEQEIKADAELY
-308 KRTKEAEAKF
+308 KRNKDAEAKLI
-318 KEKQKEMEAI
+318 EKQKEMEAI
-328 ELEAKI
+328 KLEAETK
-334 RASAKKIEAEAEAEA
+334 ALAKKLEAEADAEA

-364 GMAQAKSKQAIL
+364 GLAQAKSIQAKL

-425 SPLEKVDKITMYGD
+425 SPLEKVDKITMYGE

-458 GVGDSLGIDLKSIVA
+458 GVGDSLGIDLKSVIA
-473 GYLGKGLVDKI
+473 GYFSKGVIDKI
-484 NKKVDNEDVTD
+484 NNKNNNET
-495 KS
+495 KNQ

>member
-12 IAGLLV
+12 IASVLV
-18 FIVGMFGFVKVP
+18 FIIGMFGYVKVP
-30 TDKVCYISGFRRR
+30 DDKVCFISGFRKRR
-43 KVTGRIGFF
+43 VTGKIAFY
-52 LRWFERVDYLDLS
+52 LRWFERVDYLDLKA
-65 VFSVDVNT
+65 FSVDVNT
-73 TEDVPTNDYINITVD
+73 SEDVPTNDYINIKAD
-88 AIAKLQIDEE
+88 AIAKVQIDEE

-110 KSNSIAEDVKDVL
+110 PSSTIADEIKDVL

-133 LKIEEIVQDRKNFNE
+133 LKIEEIVQNRKEFNN
-148 KVQENVAPD
+148 KVQENVSPD

-173 QEDKGVIE
+173 QEERGIIE
-181 NLGQENVSK
+181 NLGAENEAK
-190 ITKEALIAK
+190 ITKEALIARAK
-199 ANAEKEVNIAQANA
+199 AERDVNIEKAKAT
-213 NKEAID
+213 KEAID
-219 IKIKTDTEIAEK
+219 VKVQTETEISIK
-231 ENELA
+231 ENELN
-236 IKKADLKVQAD
+236 IKKADLKVQSD
-247 TKKAMAD
+247 TKKAIAD
-254 VTYEKEFERNRK
+254 VTYEKEFEKNRK

-293 EVKNEQEIKADADLY
+293 QVKNEQEIKADAELY
-308 KRTKEAEAKF
+308 KRNKDAEAKLI
-318 KEKQKEMEAI
+318 EKQKEMEAI
-328 ELEAKI
+328 RLEAETK
-334 RASAKKIEAEAEAEA
+334 ALAKKLEAEADAEA

-364 GMAQAKSKQAIL
+364 GLAQAKSIQAKL

-425 SPLEKVDKITMYGD
+425 SPLEKVDKITMYGE

-458 GVGDSLGIDLKSIVA
+458 GVGDSLGIDLKSVIA
-473 GYLGKGLVDKI
+473 GYFSKGVIDKI
-484 NKKVDNEDVTD
+484 NNKNNNET
-495 KS
+495 KN

>member
-12 IAGLLV
+12 IASVLV
-18 FIVGMFGFVKVP
+18 FIIGMFGYVKVP
-30 TDKVCYISGFRRR
+30 DDKVCFISGFRKRR
-43 KVTGRIGFF
+43 ATGKIAFY
-52 LRWFERVDYLDLS
+52 LRWFERVDYLDLKA
-65 VFSVDVNT
+65 FSVDVNT
-73 TEDVPTNDYINITVD
+73 SEDVPTNDYINIKAD
-88 AIAKLQIDEE
+88 AIAKVQIDEE

-110 KSNSIAEDVKDVL
+110 PSSTIADEIKDVL

-133 LKIEEIVQDRKNFNE
+133 LKIEEIVQNRKEFNN
-148 KVQENVAPD
+148 KVQENVSPD

-173 QEDKGVIE
+173 QEERGIIE
-181 NLGQENVSK
+181 NLGAENEAK
-190 ITKEALIAK
+190 ITKEALIARAK
-199 ANAEKEVNIAQANA
+199 AERDVNIEKANA

-236 IKKADLKVQAD
+236 IKKADLKVHAD
-247 TKKAMAD
+247 TKKATAD
-254 VTYEKEFERNRK
+254 VTYELETQKKRK
-266 EVEQAKGE
+266 EIEEAKGE

-308 KRTKEAEAKF
+308 KRNKDAEAKLI
-318 KEKQKEMEAI
+318 EKQKEMEAI
-328 ELEAKI
+328 KLEAETK
-334 RASAKKIEAEAEAEA
+334 ALAKKLEAEAEAEA
-349 IRIKAEANAKAIEQE
+349 TRIKAEANAKAIEQE
-364 GMAQAKSKQAIL
+364 GLAQAKSIQAKL

-425 SPLEKVDKITMYGD
+425 SPLEKVDKITMYGE

-458 GVGDSLGIDLKSIVA
+458 GVGDSLGIDLKSVIA
-473 GYLGKGLVDKI
+473 GYFSKGVIDKI
-484 NKKVDNEDVTD
+484 SNSKNNNET
-495 KS
+495 KTN

>member
-12 IAGLLV
+12 IASVLV
-18 FIVGMFGFVKVP
+18 FIVGMFGYVKVP
-30 TDKVCYISGFRRR
+30 DDKVCFISGFRKRR
-43 KVTGRIGFF
+43 VTGKIAFY
-52 LRWFERVDYLDLS
+52 LRWFERVDYLDLKA
-65 VFSVDVNT
+65 FSVDVNT
-73 TEDVPTNDYINITVD
+73 SEDVPTNDYINIKAD
-88 AIAKLQIDEE
+88 AIAKVQIDEE

-110 KSNSIAEDVKDVL
+110 PSSTIADEIKDVL

-133 LKIEEIVQDRKNFNE
+133 LKIEEIVQNRKEFNN
-148 KVQENVAPD
+148 KVQENVSPD

-173 QEDKGVIE
+173 QEERGIIE
-181 NLGQENVSK
+181 NLGAENEAK
-190 ITKEALIAK
+190 ITKEALIARAK
-199 ANAEKEVNIAQANA
+199 AERDVNIEKAKAT
-213 NKEAID
+213 KEAID
-219 IKIKTDTEIAEK
+219 VKVQTETEISIK
-231 ENELA
+231 ENELN
-236 IKKADLKVQAD
+236 IKKADLKVQSD
-247 TKKAMAD
+247 TKKAIAD
-254 VTYEKEFERNRK
+254 VTYEKEFEKNRK

-293 EVKNEQEIKADADLY
+293 QVKNEQEIKADAELY
-308 KRTKEAEAKF
+308 KRNKDAEAKLI
-318 KEKQKEMEAI
+318 EKQKEMEAI
-328 ELEAKI
+328 KLEAETK
-334 RASAKKIEAEAEAEA
+334 ALAKKLEAEAEAEA

-364 GMAQAKSKQAIL
+364 GLAQAKSIQAKL

-425 SPLEKVDKITMYGD
+425 SPLEKVDKITMYGE

-458 GVGDSLGIDLKSIVA
+458 GVGDSLGIDLKSVIA
-473 GYLGKGLVDKI
+473 GYFTKGVMDKI
-484 NKKVDNEDVTD
+484 NNKNNNET
-495 KS
+495 KN

>member
-12 IAGLLV
+12 IASVLV
-18 FIVGMFGFVKVP
+18 FIIGMFGYVKVP
-30 TDKVCYISGFRRR
+30 DDKVCFISGFRKRR
-43 KVTGRIGFF
+43 VTGKIAFY
-52 LRWFERVDYLDLS
+52 LRWFERVDYLDLKA
-65 VFSVDVNT
+65 FSVDVNT
-73 TEDVPTNDYINITVD
+73 SEDVPTNDYINIKAD
-88 AIAKLQIDEE
+88 AIAKVQIDEE

-110 KSNSIAEDVKDVL
+110 PSSTIADEIKDVL

-133 LKIEEIVQDRKNFNE
+133 LKIEEIVQNRKEFNN
-148 KVQENVAPD
+148 KVQENVSPD

-173 QEDKGVIE
+173 QEERGIIE
-181 NLGQENVSK
+181 NLGAENEAK
-190 ITKEALIAK
+190 ITKEALIARAK
-199 ANAEKEVNIAQANA
+199 AERDVNIEKAKAT
-213 NKEAID
+213 KEAID
-219 IKIKTDTEIAEK
+219 VKVQTETEISIK
-231 ENELA
+231 ENELN
-236 IKKADLKVQAD
+236 IKKADLKVQSD
-247 TKKAMAD
+247 TKKAIAD
-254 VTYEKEFERNRK
+254 VTYEKEFEKNRK

-293 EVKNEQEIKADADLY
+293 QVKNEQEIKADAELY
-308 KRTKEAEAKF
+308 KRNKDAEAKLI
-318 KEKQKEMEAI
+318 EKQKEMEAI
-328 ELEAKI
+328 RLEAETK
-334 RASAKKIEAEAEAEA
+334 ALAKKLEAEADAEA

-364 GMAQAKSKQAIL
+364 GLAQAKSIQAKL

-425 SPLEKVDKITMYGD
+425 SPLEKVDKITMYGE

-458 GVGDSLGIDLKSIVA
+458 GVGDSLGIDLKSVIA
-473 GYLGKGLVDKI
+473 GYFTKGVMDKI
-484 NKKVDNEDVTD
+484 NNKSNNET
-495 KS
+495 KNQ